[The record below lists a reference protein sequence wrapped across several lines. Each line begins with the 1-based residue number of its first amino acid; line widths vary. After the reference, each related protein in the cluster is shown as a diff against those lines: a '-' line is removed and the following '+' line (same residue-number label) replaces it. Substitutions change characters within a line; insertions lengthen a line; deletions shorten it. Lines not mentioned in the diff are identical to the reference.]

1 MAPAIVVIGMTSL
14 MLTMFCMATA
24 APILS
29 PSVHFQVTTTDD
41 KGGIVRSAL
50 HNAARCYRC
59 SVVCVR
65 LLVTY
70 NFTAVS
76 AVLQRQKPIEMPFG
90 VWTRKKPSVM

>member
-1 MAPAIVVIGMTSL
+1 MAPAIVVIGMASL

-41 KGGIVRSAL
+41 KGGIVRSAQ
-50 HNAARCYRC
+50 CYRC

-90 VWTRKKPSVM
+90 AWTRKKPSVM